1 MSEKTES
8 PGCAACDVAPT
19 LIFAC
24 SDAADVGRL
33 ADLAAR
39 ELTAE
44 GVGKMF
50 CLAGIGGRVS
60 GIMESTRSARAILAI
75 DGCPLDCAKKTLEQ
89 AGFADFE
96 FVRLSD
102 LGLEKGKSPI
112 AAETIS
118 KVVGAGKARLM
129 ATRSAGENQ

>member
-8 PGCAACDVAPT
+8 PGCACDAAPT

-24 SDAADVGRL
+24 SGAADVGRL
-33 ADLAAR
+33 TDLAAR

-60 GIMESTRSARAILAI
+60 GIVESTRSARAILAI
-75 DGCPLDCAKKTLEQ
+75 DGCPLDCAKKTLEG
-89 AGFADFE
+89 AGFTE
-96 FVRLSD
+96 FQAVRLSD
-102 LGLEKGKSPI
+102 LGLEKGKTPVN
-112 AAETIS
+112 AET
-118 KVVGAGKARLM
+118 VAQVTGAGKALLT
-129 ATRSAGENQ
+129 ARSAGENQ